1 MSHYCIVVNLD
12 RCTGCFGCE
21 IACKM
26 ENNVALGE
34 RWSKVFTVGPV
45 GEYPNMTRYALPT
58 MCQQCKNAPCVNVCP
73 TAASYRDSF
82 TNIVL
87 VDKEKCIGCK
97 YCMMACPYGVRS
109 WNKNERCVE
118 KCTLCGQL
126 TSAGYLPAC
135 VKSCAAGGRFY
146 GDLDDPNSDV
156 SKELAKY
163 DDSAIHTLEDQG
175 NGPCTKYILST
186 SIGEWFE
193 RIEVRKAPQT
203 AAYPASK

>member
-26 ENNVALGE
+26 ENNVALGQ

-45 GEYPNMTRYALPT
+45 GDYPNMTRYALPT
-58 MCQQCKNAPCVNVCP
+58 MCQQCENAPCVNVCP
-73 TAASYRDSF
+73 TGASYRDASS
-82 TNIVL
+82 NIVL

-109 WNKNERCVE
+109 WNTSERCVE

-126 TSAGYLPAC
+126 TSTGQLPAC
-135 VKSCAAGGRFY
+135 VKSCAAGARFY
-146 GDLDDPNSDV
+146 GDLDDPQSDA
-156 SKELAKY
+156 SQELAKY
-163 DDSAIHTLEDQG
+163 PAEAIHTLEDQG
-175 NGPCTKYILST
+175 NGPCTHYILSK
-186 SIGEWFE
+186 SIGEWQQ
-193 RIEVRKAPQT
+193 RIAPRDAPQT
-203 AAYPASK
+203 AAFPAGE